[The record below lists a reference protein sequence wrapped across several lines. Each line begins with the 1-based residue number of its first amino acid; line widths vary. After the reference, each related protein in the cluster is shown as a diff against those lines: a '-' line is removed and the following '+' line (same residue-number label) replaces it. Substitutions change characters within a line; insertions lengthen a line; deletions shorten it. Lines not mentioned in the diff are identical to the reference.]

1 MDATRTLAFQSRP
14 ARGGLHS
21 GPPARALRAIRRIA
35 RRGIVGLSARPCAR
49 EPVFIALWATLFL
62 TALFL
67 ALPGID
73 LAVSDAFHRA
83 GSGFWLSE
91 NPILRGLRKSSSYVM
106 GAALIAALA
115 AILLASRGAGHRS
128 AVLARKGGFLLLG
141 FALGPG
147 LLVNG
152 VLKSLW
158 GRPRPVHI
166 QPFGGDVGYEPVWR
180 ISEACASNCSFV
192 SGESS
197 SAAWMVAVLV
207 LVPRR
212 WRLAAGLPLVL
223 YAIMLSLNRIAFGG
237 HFLSDVLLSWSL
249 TALVMGLTWRVVVA
263 APAVA
268 RVRTPRPSMVD
279 PVTA

>member
-1 MDATRTLAFQSRP
+1 MDATRDLLFKPRP
-14 ARGGLHS
+14 ASTASSVALGRA
-21 GPPARALRAIRRIA
+21 ARTTRRIV
-35 RRGIVGLSARPCAR
+35 RRGIVGVSTRPCLR
-49 EPVFIALWATLFL
+49 EPVAIGLWASLLL
-62 TALFL
+62 TAVFL

-73 LAVSDAFHRA
+73 LAVSEAFYSA

-91 NPILRGLRKSSSYVM
+91 NPVLRALRKSSSYVM
-106 GAALIAALA
+106 GAVLVAALA
-115 AILLASRGAGHRS
+115 TLVCASRSRGHQA
-128 AVLARKGGFLLLG
+128 AVLGRKGWFLLLG

-158 GRPRPVHI
+158 GRPRPIHI

-207 LVPRR
+207 LVPAR
-212 WRLAAGLPLVL
+212 WRLAVGVPLTL
-223 YAIMLSLNRIAFGG
+223 YAVLLSLNRIAFGG

-249 TALVMGLTWRVVVA
+249 TALVMGLTWRIVVA
-263 APAVA
+263 TPAVA
-268 RVRTPRPSMVD
+268 RIRPRRPAMADTV
-279 PVTA
+279 VA

>member
-1 MDATRTLAFQSRP
+1 MDATRDLVFEPRP
-14 ARGGLHS
+14 ARTLHGGPL
-21 GPPARALRAIRRIA
+21 ARALRATRRIA
-35 RRGIVGLSARPCAR
+35 RRGMVGVSARPCPR
-49 EPVFIALWATLFL
+49 EPVCLALWATLVL

-67 ALPGID
+67 AFPAID
-73 LAVSDAFHRA
+73 LAVSDAFHQA
-83 GSGFWLSE
+83 GAGFWLSE
-91 NPILRGLRKSSSYVM
+91 NSILRALRKSSSFIM
-106 GAALIAALA
+106 GSVLIAALA
-115 AILLASRGAGHRS
+115 TLLLASRGGGHR
-128 AVLARKGGFLLLG
+128 AAALARKGGFLLLG

-197 SAAWMVAVLV
+197 SAAWMVAALV

-212 WRLAAGLPLVL
+212 WRLAVGVPLIL

-249 TALVMGLTWRVVVA
+249 TALVMGLTWRIVVA
-263 APAVA
+263 TPAVA
-268 RVRTPRPSMVD
+268 RARARRPGLADV
-279 PVTA
+279 VTA

>member
-1 MDATRTLAFQSRP
+1 M
-14 ARGGLHS
+14 
-21 GPPARALRAIRRIA
+21 
-35 RRGIVGLSARPCAR
+35 
-49 EPVFIALWATLFL
+49 

-67 ALPGID
+67 VLPSVD
-73 LAVSDAFHRA
+73 LAVSDTFYQA
-83 GSGFWLSE
+83 GAGFWLSE
-91 NPILRGLRKSSSYVM
+91 NPFLRALRKSSSVVM
-106 GAALIAALA
+106 GAVLIAAVGA
-115 AILLASRGAGHRS
+115 MIQASRGEGHRA

-166 QPFGGDVGYEPVWR
+166 QPFGDDVAYEPVWR

-197 SAAWMVAVLV
+197 SAAWMVAALV

-212 WRLAAGLPLVL
+212 WRLAVGVPLTL
-223 YAIMLSLNRIAFGG
+223 YATLLSLNRIAFGG

-249 TALVMGLTWRVVVA
+249 TALVMGLTWRLVVA

-268 RVRTPRPSMVD
+268 RVRRLAPAD
-279 PVTA
+279 AVTA

>member
-1 MDATRTLAFQSRP
+1 MDATHDTLSEALPVRHPRSGFPGRPVRSLKRT
-14 ARGGLHS
+14 
-21 GPPARALRAIRRIA
+21 A
-35 RRGIVGLSARPCAR
+35 RRLVVGVSARPCAR
-49 EPVFIALWATLFL
+49 EPVFLALGATLVL

-67 ALPGID
+67 IFPRLD
-73 LAVSDAFHRA
+73 LALSEAFHQPGA
-83 GSGFWLSE
+83 GFWLSE
-91 NPILRGLRKSSSYVM
+91 NPGLRALRKSSSVSL
-106 GAALIAALA
+106 GLALIAVVATLALA
-115 AILLASRGAGHRS
+115 SQGKGHRA
-128 AVLARKGGFLLLG
+128 AVTARKGWCLLLG

-197 SAAWMVAVLV
+197 SAAWMMAVLV
-207 LVPRR
+207 LVPAR
-212 WRLAAGLPLVL
+212 WRMAAGVPLL
-223 YAIMLSLNRIAFGG
+223 AYAALLSLNRIAFGG

-249 TALVMGLTWRVVVA
+249 TALVMGMTWRVVVA
-263 APAVA
+263 APAGI
-268 RVRTPRPSMVD
+268 RVRVRRPAIAV
-279 PVTA
+279 AAAA

>member
-1 MDATRTLAFQSRP
+1 MRDTRRSV
-14 ARGGLHS
+14 
-21 GPPARALRAIRRIA
+21 RRVV
-35 RRGIVGLSARPCAR
+35 VGMSARPCAR
-49 EPVFIALWATLFL
+49 EPVCLALAATLVL

-67 ALPGID
+67 AVPAID
-73 LAVSDAFHRA
+73 MAVSEAFHQA
-83 GSGFWLSE
+83 GTGFWLAE
-91 NPILRGLRKSSSYVM
+91 NPVLRALRKSSSLVM
-106 GAALIAALA
+106 GIGLIAVMATITLA
-115 AILLASRGAGHRS
+115 GLRTGHR
-128 AVLARKGGFLLLG
+128 AAATARRGWCLLLG
-141 FALGPG
+141 FVLGPG

-197 SAAWMVAVLV
+197 SAAWIVAVLV
-207 LVPRR
+207 LVPAR
-212 WRLAAGLPLVL
+212 WRVAVGVPLVA
-223 YAIMLSLNRIAFGG
+223 YAAALSVNRIAFGG

-249 TALVMGLTWRVVVA
+249 TALVIALAWRVVVA
-263 APAVA
+263 APAGA
-268 RVRTPRPSMVD
+268 RTRVRMVKGGG

>member
-1 MDATRTLAFQSRP
+1 MDTTRTLVFQSRP
-14 ARGGLHS
+14 ARGVQG
-21 GPPARALRAIRRIA
+21 GPLARAVRATRRIA

-49 EPVFIALWATLFL
+49 EPVCIALWATLLL

-73 LAVSDAFHRA
+73 LVVSDAFHRA

-91 NPILRGLRKSSSYVM
+91 NPTLRALRKSSSYVM
-106 GAALIAALA
+106 GACLIAAIA
-115 AILLASRGAGHRS
+115 AILLARRGAGHRS

-166 QPFGGDVGYEPVWR
+166 QPFGGDVGHEPVWR

-212 WRLAAGLPLVL
+212 WRMAVGVPLIL
-223 YAIMLSLNRIAFGG
+223 YAILLSLNRIAFGG

-249 TALVMGLTWRVVVA
+249 TALVMALTWRVVVA

-268 RVRTPRPSMVD
+268 RVRGRRPALTGAV
-279 PVTA
+279 AA

>member
-1 MDATRTLAFQSRP
+1 MDATQNSVFEPRP
-14 ARGGLHS
+14 ARAGHGGYL
-21 GPPARALRAIRRIA
+21 ARAARATRRVT
-35 RRGIVGLSARPCAR
+35 RRGIVGVSVRPCAR
-49 EPVFIALWATLFL
+49 EPVCIALWATLLL
-62 TALFL
+62 TVLFL
-67 ALPGID
+67 YLPGID

-91 NPILRGLRKSSSYVM
+91 NPMLRALRKSSSFVM
-106 GAALIAALA
+106 GAVLIAALG

-128 AVLARKGGFLLLG
+128 AVLARRGWFLLFG
-141 FALGPG
+141 FAFGPG

-166 QPFGGDVGYEPVWR
+166 QPFGGDVSYEPVWR

-212 WRLAAGLPLVL
+212 WRMAVGLPLIL
-223 YAIMLSLNRIAFGG
+223 YAALLSLNRIAFGG

-263 APAVA
+263 TPAVA
-268 RVRTPRPSMVD
+268 RIRTRRPALAD
-279 PVTA
+279 TVTA